1 LYLFFSP
8 KTKKQNGLY
17 YIIVF
22 LQFLYKLTK
31 ILYLCGQIILLIANL
46 FFMEC
51 LCKIKTVFKKIHEF
65 EQNLQTMHN
74 VTINEAMV
82 ICCLS
87 ETKKSSG
94 GIAKET
100 EISLSRTSRVLL
112 SLEQKGYI
120 KRSLGDKDKRQM
132 MFVLSASGKIKLAEI
147 NSLNVDINLEI

>member
-1 LYLFFSP
+1 
-8 KTKKQNGLY
+8 
-17 YIIVF
+17 
-22 LQFLYKLTK
+22 
-31 ILYLCGQIILLIANL
+31 
-46 FFMEC
+46 M
-51 LCKIKTVFKKIHEF
+51 FKKIHEF